1 MKHKCVFKRW
11 LTGLTV
17 WVTLGLSAL
26 MVLMVNYLSS
36 HHPLRFDISRAR
48 HYALTVETKS
58 LLDHLPTDIRIVV
71 FMSGEQDLYRDVQS
85 LLREYAYA
93 SARLRI

>member
-1 MKHKCVFKRW
+1 MKHRFAFKCW

-36 HHPLRFDISRAR
+36 HHPFRFDVSRTR
-48 HYALTVETKS
+48 HYALTAETKS

-71 FMSGEQDLYRDVQS
+71 FMSGEQELYRDVQS
-85 LLREYAYA
+85 LLREYTYL
-93 SARLRI
+93 SLIHI